1 MLLRLLFRKLGNDFS
16 QRTERQVDVLEFV
29 QVLCARKLLKVDLLG
44 AGQVADV
51 ELGSLEHAVFIGF
64 VTFYEQL
71 EQRVGAR
78 AGDVEA
84 GGPLGADPLAFD
96 QELVTLLLVGHDKL
110 GEALDVGA
118 LGLVLS
124 DAEAFLWQ
132 TL

>member
-1 MLLRLLFRKLGNDFS
+1 VLLRPLFRKLGNDFA
-16 QRTERQVDVLEFV
+16 QRTERQVDVLELV
-29 QVLCARKLLKVDLLG
+29 QVLCARKLLKVDLLR

-51 ELGSLEHAVFIGF
+51 QLGSLEHAVFIRF
-64 VTFYEQL
+64 VTFDEEL
-71 EQRVGAR
+71 EQGVGAR

-96 QELVTLLLVGHDKL
+96 QELVTLLLVSHDEL

-124 DAEAFLWQ
+124 DAEPFLCQ

>member
-1 MLLRLLFRKLGNDFS
+1 MLLRPLFRKLGNDFA
-16 QRTERQVDVLEFV
+16 QRAERQVDVLELV

-64 VTFYEQL
+64 VTFYEEL
-71 EQRVGAR
+71 EQGVGAG

-96 QELVTLLLVGHDKL
+96 QELVTLLLVGHDEL